1 MKAPQK
7 IVNPQQWPHI
17 FAPGEPKIYGELSL
31 AEFCAGYLVII
42 NQLVDKLC
50 RTALIN
56 HFHELMIL
64 ASTYQWPAV
73 RSYHYKVLRP
83 IELGLVQWG
92 DSFEPFK
99 QSFFL
104 ATCLLTEAPHKPL
117 SPLPNRSPHHWNLRL
132 PSHVTKFV
140 TRGAG
145 TTTAHHLIAPNHISA
160 SSVKA
165 RSPSAPLSKT
175 ERKFLVPPRRSDTA
189 SKVSLDLSAAEF
201 STSTSQ
207 IFDQPPHPP
216 ASQMTG
222 YRHSNPVPY
231 FPLKSSLISHLITL
245 HAQLRKATCPNTF
258 TFRLPVPS
266 QLNIREF

>member
-42 NQLVDKLC
+42 KQLADKPSHA
-50 RTALIN
+50 ALIN
-56 HFHELMIL
+56 HFHGQRWDRTITKFFAGAWLSAMGRQLRAI
-64 ASTYQWPAV
+64 YAV
-73 RSYHYKVLRP
+73 
-83 IELGLVQWG
+83 
-92 DSFEPFK
+92 
-99 QSFFL
+99 
-104 ATCLLTEAPHKPL
+104 LLTTYLSSHWSSTQAAKPSSKSL
-117 SPLPNRSPHHWNLRL
+117 TTSLESPSTVARHQICDAWSWYNDC
-132 PSHVTKFV
+132 
-140 TRGAG
+140 
-145 TTTAHHLIAPNHISA
+145 A
-160 SSVKA
+160 SSDCPKSHICVVCK
-165 RSPSAPLSKT
+165 SPDHQALRCPK
-175 ERKFLVPPRRSDTA
+175 RKFLVPPRRSDTA